1 MWNSLSGEITRKGL
15 EQVFLQSGD
24 LEWDIAMGRF
34 GLEALPPVGQRARVY
49 VWLQHTEDSMRLFGF
64 ASVTER
70 SLFLD
75 LLKVSGVGPKL
86 ALKALSGMRHQDFAV
101 ALEAGDAAR
110 LSKVPGVGL
119 KTAQKIILA
128 LQGKLILDDT
138 AGPGADRGAG
148 RDGLRPARR
157 REGGQG
163 ARERR
168 GSGRPRLPR
177 ARAQAVPAGPGAV
190 VVGLR
195 IKSPTRRRR
204 ARRKNRNGW
213 IQDQISSSAGVLC
226 APA

>member
-1 MWNSLSGEITRKGL
+1 MWNSVSGEITRKGL

-34 GLEALPPVGQRARVY
+34 SLEALPPVGQRAKVY
-49 VWLQHTEDSMRLFGF
+49 VWLQHTEDTMKLFGF

-86 ALKALSGMRHQDFAV
+86 ALKALSGMRHQEFAG

-128 LQGKLILDDT
+128 LQGKLILEEGATGASATGELIASLAEMGFDRRQVEKVIKDLEND
-138 AGPGADRGAG
+138 PGLV
-148 RDGLRPARR
+148 GLDPA
-157 REGGQG
+157 E
-163 ARERR
+163 RERKLFQLALV
-168 GSGRPRLPR
+168 RL
-177 ARAQAVPAGPGAV
+177 
-190 VVGLR
+190 
-195 IKSPTRRRR
+195 
-204 ARRKNRNGW
+204 
-213 IQDQISSSAGVLC
+213 SAG
-226 APA
+226 

>member
-1 MWNSLSGEITRKGL
+1 MWNSISGEITRKGL

-24 LEWDIAMGRF
+24 LEWDIFMGRF
-34 GLEALPPVGQRARVY
+34 SLEALPPVGQRARVY
-49 VWLQHTEDSMRLFGF
+49 TWLQHTEDSMKVFGF

-86 ALKALSGMRHQDFAV
+86 ALKALSGMRHQEFAG

-138 AGPGADRGAG
+138 PGPGASPTAELVAALAEMGFDR
-148 RDGLRPARR
+148 RLVDKVVKELENEPSVLGLDAT
-157 REGGQG
+157 E
-163 ARERR
+163 RERKLFQLALV
-168 GSGRPRLPR
+168 RL
-177 ARAQAVPAGPGAV
+177 
-190 VVGLR
+190 
-195 IKSPTRRRR
+195 ST
-204 ARRKNRNGW
+204 
-213 IQDQISSSAGVLC
+213 S
-226 APA
+226 